1 MQGFAGLR
9 GHAYGQTGAA
19 DSRHK
24 VNSASLRRRKDVG
37 GMRTMLHAA
46 LRTAPARSRA
56 ESEHLVETILS
67 QCAGTCKRRRR
78 SCRHIGRPEQDGTA
92 ITGNNIGSL
101 APRRRE
107 RRTGAV
113 FAIIGTTVAA
123 FHYSPCR
130 YFNISSVNQP
140 RHSAAFIAKYLKIFV
155 HRI

>member
-24 VNSASLRRRKDVG
+24 VNSASLRRRKHIG

-46 LRTAPARSRA
+46 LRTAPARTGA
-56 ESEHLVETILS
+56 ESKYLVKSVLS
-67 QCAGTCKRRRR
+67 KRAGTCKRRRR
-78 SCRHIGRPEQDGTA
+78 SCRHIGRPEHDGTA

-107 RRTGAV
+107 WRTRAIPAV
-113 FAIIGTTVAA
+113 AWTTVAA

-130 YFNISSVNQP
+130 DFYVGSVNQP